1 MTNNFDAIIVTDTPT
16 YPNWTRGYGA
26 HRIATHLRE
35 NGYSVLV
42 VDFSAALTID
52 TWEEILKVSV
62 GPDTRFVGFSTTWWP
77 YRKAKHNQ
85 KHVNLSANL
94 RDNVSDEYR
103 PSEETKA
110 KTFTEFVAI
119 GQAKIWLDV
128 IKKYNPKTKIL
139 LGGAKIDWYPDFPA
153 DHFMSGYSEVQI
165 LDFLQQP
172 RRIWNKLINHDT
184 HAESRDWGWS
194 DSFTRYTEYDQIR
207 SDEILTLEAARGCR
221 FKCLYCA
228 FPLIGKKDIASYI
241 KSKDALY
248 KELLEN
254 YERWGIT
261 SYWIADD
268 TVNDSNEKL
277 QYMAEVIKLLPFKP
291 KFRCYLRLDIL
302 AMNPQQAQLLLDIG
316 MVSCFFGIETFH
328 PKAAKLI
335 GKGMDQEKR
344 KQALYDAQK
353 IWGDKVSV
361 NAGYII
367 GLPNENYAD
376 MCESHAWFMRPESP
390 VHAVFYF
397 PLMINPVGVYPNHP
411 TSELDRTYE
420 KHGYTIPDLEN
431 HEFWFKDDGT
441 DVLSFARAFEII
453 RKFNDDMDNKPK
465 SVIEQIRYGMGNSIV
480 DPTVEYFPNLISM
493 LKRDAEKTAK

>member
-1 MTNNFDAIIVTDTPT
+1 MNKFDAIILTETPT
-16 YPNWTRGYGA
+16 YPHWTRGYGA

-35 NGYSVLV
+35 NGYTVLV
-42 VDFSAALTID
+42 IDFSAALTLEVWD
-52 TWEEILKVSV
+52 KILSLSI
-62 GPDTRFVGFSTTWWP
+62 GPNTRFVGFSATWWP
-77 YRKAKHNQ
+77 YRKYKQNQ
-85 KHVNLSANL
+85 KSVNLSANL

-103 PSEETKA
+103 PKEETQA
-110 KTFTEFVAI
+110 KTFTEYVAL
-119 GQAKIWLDV
+119 GQGQIWVDIV
-128 IKKYNPKTKIL
+128 KKYNPKTKIL

-153 DHFMSGYSEVQI
+153 DHFLSGYAETEI
-165 LDFLQQP
+165 LDFLEQP
-172 RRIWNKLINHDT
+172 KRIWNKLINHDS

-194 DSFTRYTEYDQIR
+194 TSFTRYTEYDQIR
-207 SDEILTLEAARGCR
+207 SDEILTLEAARGCK

-241 KSKDALY
+241 KNKDALY

-261 SYWIADD
+261 SYWLADD
-268 TVNDSNEKL
+268 TVNDSTEKL
-277 QYMAEVIKLLPFKP
+277 EYIVEVVKQLPFKP
-291 KFRCYLRLDIL
+291 RFRCYLRLDVL
-302 AMNPQQAQLLLDIG
+302 AMNPEQAQLLLDMG

-367 GLPNENYAD
+367 GLPGETHAQ
-376 MCESHAWFMRPESP
+376 MRESHDWFMQPNCP
-390 VHAVFYF
+390 VHRVYYF
-397 PLMINPVGVYPNHP
+397 PLIINPPGVYPNHP

-420 KHGYTIPDLEN
+420 QHGYTIPDMEK
-431 HEFWFKDDGT
+431 HEYWFKDDGT
-441 DVLSFARAFEII
+441 DVLSFERAFEII
-453 RKFNDDMDNKPK
+453 KELNDDMDEKPK
-465 SVIEQIRYGMGNSIV
+465 IVIEQIQYGQGNSIK
-480 DPTVEYFPNLISM
+480 DPTTEYFPNLIR
-493 LKRDAEKTAK
+493 LLEENTNGFY